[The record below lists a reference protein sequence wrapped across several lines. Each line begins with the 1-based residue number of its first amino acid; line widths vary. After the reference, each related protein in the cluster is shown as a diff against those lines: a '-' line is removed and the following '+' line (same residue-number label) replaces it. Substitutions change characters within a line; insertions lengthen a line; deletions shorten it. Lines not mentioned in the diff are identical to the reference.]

1 MNQNYHTHWD
11 TLVHVFV
18 IVCEFCK
25 ISEASFMI
33 CVTQYPTYWDTWP
46 RGYKK

>member
-33 CVTQYPTYWDTWP
+33 CVTQLPYLLGHLAP
-46 RGYKK
+46 RL